1 MIWPVT
7 QELSFDKRNLDKL
20 AASEP
25 SPILFKG
32 CSFAIVSSV
41 LEFLITLCAIFDF
54 DKLGAIQFTLMLGA
68 SSAAKATV
76 KPSTPD
82 LADEIILWLMNP
94 FLAATVENSTIE
106 ALFFF

>member
-1 MIWPVT
+1 MIK
-7 QELSFDKRNLDKL
+7 ENFDKL

-32 CSFAIVSSV
+32 CNFAMDSSV
-41 LEFLITLCAIFDF
+41 LEFLITVFAIFDF
-54 DKLGAIQFTLMLGA
+54 DKLGAIQFTLMFGA

-82 LADEIILWLMNP
+82 FADEIIL
-94 FLAATVENSTIE
+94 
-106 ALFFF
+106 